1 MPPLRR
7 SPPPFPRRDPCAT
20 PARRPHSSRS
30 APRRPYDG
38 KRRSSSSPAAHP
50 SLARGPRRRSPS
62 PVAQQLSP
70 AAAVLRPTAGWSLH
84 RVATYPAYPQH
95 HAGSRPPLVSPPLP
109 SRPRRHPRS
118 PHQASHGDGE
128 AAPLRH
134 GPLLLSSSAPTGW
147 LLGSRTAMELGYTA
161 PPRALQLRC
170 YS

>member
-1 MPPLRR
+1 MP
-7 SPPPFPRRDPCAT
+7 T
-20 PARRPHSSRS
+20 
-30 APRRPYDG
+30 PRRPRCAAHLPSRGEIRAQRRQGGPTPPDPRARWPCDG

-109 SRPRRHPRS
+109 SPPGHGGIQGRHIKLRT
-118 PHQASHGDGE
+118 AT
-128 AAPLRH
+128 ARLPLSDTA
-134 GPLLLSSSAPTGW
+134 LSSSRP
-147 LLGSRTAMELGYTA
+147 LLRPVG
-161 PPRALQLRC
+161 C
-170 YS
+170 